1 MIDIY
6 FEFIFLVMIYHFV
19 KREHKL
25 AIKRFRPAN
34 LTVKRSMGTCD
45 RFMTVSECLKTI
57 LKCSE
62 RLMEMVRNDEQ
73 SRTFYM
79 INVPKSLRNH
89 VQVHVNSFKKPFTLS
104 FVWYAFYVE
113 IVKQHF

>member
-6 FEFIFLVMIYHFV
+6 FEFIFLVTIYHFV

-34 LTVKRSMGTCD
+34 LTVERSMGTCD

-62 RLMEMVRNDEQ
+62 RLMEMVRDDEW
-73 SRTFYM
+73 SGTLGGG
-79 INVPKSLRNH
+79 KSL
-89 VQVHVNSFKKPFTLS
+89 SFT
-104 FVWYAFYVE
+104 
-113 IVKQHF
+113 